1 MPRRIILLSGHIASG
16 KSTLAIRLVE
26 RYKMLLFKTQRLIV
40 TTTGAELERAALQAA
55 GEALDR
61 DTNGRWVCDAVTR
74 ELQRHPEDVAV
85 LVDSVRI
92 REQCDAFR
100 RAYGSGTV
108 VHLHLTAPKEVLA
121 CRYEQRRGP
130 MQELPSYDA
139 VLADPTEA
147 QVERLREIADIVIDT
162 DRSDADGVFI
172 RAASRL
178 GLYAR
183 GVDQLVDVLV
193 GGQWGSEGKGNVSG
207 HLAPEYDVLVRVGGP
222 NAGHQVYD
230 EPSPWKFYHLPS
242 GTMRA
247 PKAKIVLG
255 PGSTLWLPKLQQE
268 ITDCQLEPQRL
279 CIDPQAMMIEK
290 VDREREGNL
299 KKKIGSTGQGVGAA
313 TSRKVLRTSARPP
326 VRLARDIPELKPYL
340 RETLAVLDD
349 AFKEGQHVFLEGT
362 QGTGLSLH
370 HGSYPYVTSR
380 DTTVSGCLAD
390 AGIPPGRVR
399 RIVMVCRTYPIR
411 VESPTGATSGPMG
424 IEITWDVVADRAGLV
439 AKDIAEAELTT
450 TTNRPRRVAE
460 FNWAMLRRAVS
471 LNAPTDIALSFSDYL
486 DQRNAEA
493 RRFDQLTSET
503 LQLIEEVERVAS
515 APVSLIVT
523 RFDFRNIIDR
533 RTW

>member
-1 MPRRIILLSGHIASG
+1 MPKRIILLSGHVAAG
-16 KSTLAIRLVE
+16 KSTLAARLVE
-26 RYKMLLFKTQRLIV
+26 RYRMLLFNTKHLIV
-40 TTTGAELERAALQAA
+40 AAKGAQLERSALQAA

-61 DTNGRWVCDAVTR
+61 DTKGRWVCDAVTR
-74 ELQRHPEDVAV
+74 ELQRHPEDVTV

-100 RAYGSGTV
+100 RAYGSGAV
-108 VHLHLTAPKEVLA
+108 VHLHLTAPPDVLSS
-121 CRYEQRRGP
+121 RYERRHGP
-130 MQELPSYDA
+130 MQELLSYDA

-147 QVERLREIADIVIDT
+147 QVEQLREFADIVINT
-162 DRSDADGVFI
+162 DRSAAEDVFI

-178 GLYAR
+178 GLYGR
-183 GVDQLVDVLV
+183 GIEPLVDVLV
-193 GGQWGSEGKGNVSG
+193 GGQWGSEGKGNVAG
-207 HLAPEYDVLVRVGGP
+207 HLAPEYEVLVRVGGP

-230 EPSPWKFYHLPS
+230 EPRAWKFYHLPS

-247 PKAKIVLG
+247 PKATIVLG
-255 PGSTLWLPKLQQE
+255 PGSTLWLPTLQQE
-268 ITDCQLEPQRL
+268 IADCQLEPDRL
-279 CIDPQAMMIEK
+279 CIDPQAVMIEQA
-290 VDREREGNL
+290 DRDFEGGL
-299 KKKIGSTGQGVGAA
+299 KKEIGSTGQGVGAA
-313 TSRKVLRTSARPP
+313 TSRKILRTSANPP
-326 VRLARDIPELKPYL
+326 VRLARDVPELKPYI

-349 AFKEGQHVFLEGT
+349 AFTAGHRVFLEGT

-370 HGSYPYVTSR
+370 QGSYPHVTSR

-411 VESPTGATSGPMG
+411 VESPAGSTSGPMG
-424 IEITWDVVADRAGLV
+424 IEITWDVVAERAQLV
-439 AKDIAEAELTT
+439 AREIAEAELTT
-450 TTNRPRRVAE
+450 TTKRPRRVAE
-460 FNWAMLRRAVS
+460 FNWALLRRAVS
-471 LNAPTDIALSFSDYL
+471 LNAPTDIALSFSDYI
-486 DQRNAEA
+486 DKKNTEA

-503 LQLIEEVERVAS
+503 LQFIEEIERVAS